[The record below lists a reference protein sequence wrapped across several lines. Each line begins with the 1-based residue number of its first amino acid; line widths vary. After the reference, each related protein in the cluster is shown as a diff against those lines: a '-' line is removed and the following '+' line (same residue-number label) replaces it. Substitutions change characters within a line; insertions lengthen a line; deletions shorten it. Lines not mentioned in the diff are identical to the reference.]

1 MTLSGLVN
9 RSRALWRVL
18 TGQRH
23 SPASSG
29 VRVLPAYAALARHRI
44 SSTDLEPRLRLLVTQ
59 LAAERSRCRWCIER
73 GRHKW
78 REARFPL
85 ELLRALPRYETS
97 SLFSNRERAAL
108 RFADTITRYGDDMS
122 PELLTDARQ
131 QLSEPEIA
139 AVTAAV
145 AAEHF
150 FNPITGTL
158 GTDVAP
164 WGAPIGSS
172 LRSFWL

>member
-1 MTLSGLVN
+1 
-9 RSRALWRVL
+9 
-18 TGQRH
+18 
-23 SPASSG
+23 
-29 VRVLPAYAALARHRI
+29 
-44 SSTDLEPRLRLLVTQ
+44 
-59 LAAERSRCRWCIER
+59 
-73 GRHKW
+73 
-78 REARFPL
+78 
-85 ELLRALPRYETS
+85 
-97 SLFSNRERAAL
+97 
-108 RFADTITRYGDDMS
+108 MS